1 MNSARFEARTGWGRA
16 FNAFEETAIAV
27 ILGLMTLITFTN
39 VVLRYVFNSSLIWG
53 LEATEYLFAWLVLL
67 GMSYCVKAN
76 AHLGVDALINV
87 VPRTVQRW
95 LVVIAGL
102 CCLAYAGMMMKGAW
116 DQFANFA
123 NLPTTT
129 GHWFPTGLEEMKAWD
144 QKGYTP
150 TEQIP
155 LPDFMRGT
163 IEYLFLPE
171 GEEPYEKLPL
181 VIPYMILP
189 IGCALL
195 LFRFLQAFWHVL
207 KGRREILIVSHEAE
221 DALEELAAQ
230 RGERG

>member
-1 MNSARFEARTGWGRA
+1 MNSARFEAQTSWGRVV
-16 FNAFEETAIAV
+16 NAFEETAIAV

-53 LEATEYLFAWLVLL
+53 LEATEYLFAWLVLF

-87 VPRTVQRW
+87 VPRTTRKM
-95 LVVIAGL
+95 LVVLAGL

-123 NLPTTT
+123 NLPITT
-129 GHWFPTGLEEMKAWD
+129 GHWFPTGIDEMKPWD

-150 TEQIP
+150 TEQVP
-155 LPDFMRGT
+155 LPDFMRGA
-163 IEYLFLPE
+163 IEWMFLPE

-195 LFRFLQAFWHVL
+195 LFRFVQAFWHVL
-207 KGRREILIVSHEAE
+207 QGRRESLIVSHEAE